1 VAPTI
6 SPILITIQ
14 TTVHYQPVLGKKPRW
29 RFKNVDWNKF
39 SAAVEESIQVT
50 DPTMPI
56 KDRVEQFTNLLIDAA
71 QKHVGRVKLG
81 NRTKTWMNPSIRTAI
96 RKRNKLRKSLKSRE
110 ERQAWLTACK
120 EANDEIQAAKT
131 ASWRNLLEDALASE
145 DESKLWRIIKDLNGS
160 PEENDPNE
168 VMVHNGRVV

>member
-1 VAPTI
+1 M
-6 SPILITIQ
+6 L
-14 TTVHYQPVLGKKPRW
+14 
-29 RFKNVDWNKF
+29 
-39 SAAVEESIQVT
+39 
-50 DPTMPI
+50 I

-160 PEENDPNE
+160 PEENAPNE
-168 VMVHNGRVV
+168 VMVHNGRVVSSNKKKANIFAQNYAAVSRLQFSKEERDENRLLKKLM